1 MTDWINTNIKSVEG
15 VHPTDQ
21 EMHGDSSSTTK
32 GLEVYELWGKI
43 PERLITGDEKDTDE
57 GPFPGFKLFPG
68 IGYRKVNE
76 DVKTVKRG
84 GLMGY

>member
-1 MTDWINTNIKSVEG
+1 MEIQDQLDREGRGGGEDIEPIK
-15 VHPTDQ
+15 P
-21 EMHGDSSSTTK
+21 
-32 GLEVYELWGKI
+32 LELA
-43 PERLITGDEKDTDE
+43 DEKDTDE